1 MESEGDDWSVGFN
14 LGVVV
19 TPREDTRVGLHYRS
33 GIDHELTGEASL
45 RTALGTVIEQSG
57 GTADLDLPD
66 IVSFGVAHD
75 LTDSSQVAGSRNWYN
90 CSSFEPLRGARNS
103 VE

>member
-45 RTALGTVIEQSG
+45 RTAPGTVIGQSG

-66 IVSFGVAHD
+66 IVSFGVAQY
-75 LTDSSQVAGSRNWYN
+75 LTDRWTVAGSVHWYN
-90 CSSFEPLRGARNS
+90 WTPLERKS
-103 VE
+103 VV